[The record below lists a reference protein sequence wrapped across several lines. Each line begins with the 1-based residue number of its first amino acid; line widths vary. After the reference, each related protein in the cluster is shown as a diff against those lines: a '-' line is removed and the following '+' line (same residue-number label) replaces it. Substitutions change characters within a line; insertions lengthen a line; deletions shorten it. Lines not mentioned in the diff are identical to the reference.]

1 MFKSDSIAKL
11 APALLKAQ
19 KNMGAALKDSKNP
32 FFKSKFADLNAVIDA
47 AVPVL
52 NEQGI
57 VVLQNPTTLDFT
69 TGPKVVLQT
78 MLLHESGEYITSE
91 TDIVVAKQN
100 DPQALGSAISYAR
113 RYGLQAAVT
122 LKAEDDDGEANYSR
136 TPKTS
141 TTESLSTKGS
151 ASAGSASAGT
161 NLNNSTST
169 TATPAVAYASAKE
182 ALTDVVNTL
191 ASEKPMPSPF
201 KRTRP
206 TTKSSS
212 EDIM

>member
-1 MFKSDSIAKL
+1 MFKSDTLTKL

-19 KNMGAALKDSKNP
+19 RNMGAALKDSKNP

-57 VVLQNPTTLDFT
+57 TVLQNPTTLDFS

-100 DPQALGSAISYAR
+100 DPQAMGSAISYAR

-122 LKAEDDDGEANYSR
+122 LKAEDDDGESNYSR
-136 TPKTS
+136 APKGDSLVTKPGQTTGVVTLANTTSTNTEAKVTATS
-141 TTESLSTKGS
+141 TTGIS
-151 ASAGSASAGT
+151 ATLGEPLK
-161 NLNNSTST
+161 N
-169 TATPAVAYASAKE
+169 ATPSPA
-182 ALTDVVNTL
+182 
-191 ASEKPMPSPF
+191 PF

-206 TTKSSS
+206 AAKSSS
-212 EDIM
+212 GDIL